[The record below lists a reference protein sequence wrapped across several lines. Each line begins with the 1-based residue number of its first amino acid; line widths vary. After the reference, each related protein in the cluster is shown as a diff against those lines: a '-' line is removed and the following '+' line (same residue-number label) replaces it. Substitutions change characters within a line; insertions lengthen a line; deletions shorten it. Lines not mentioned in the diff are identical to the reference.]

1 MDWLNYHHLRYFLTV
16 AQTGSLRA
24 AAEKLHVSP
33 PSISAQIRE
42 LEAALGEKL
51 FRRSGRANV
60 LTDAGQIALR
70 HAEEIFSLGRE
81 LVSAVKQRPTTRAL
95 RLNVGVADAFPKL
108 VTYEILKPLLARPEP
123 VHLVCREGKLEDLL
137 PQLASHRL
145 DVVLSDEPAPSTAK
159 LRVFNHKLGESG
171 ITFCAAAPSAA
182 RLRKGFPRSLH
193 EAPAFLPAENTA
205 LRRSLENWFRTL
217 QIRPRVVAEFDDAA
231 LMKVAASRGLG
242 FVPIPTIVA
251 DEAVERYQLRRIG
264 ATERVR
270 DEFHAITAERRIT
283 HPLISLIT
291 ARAQELTFA

>member
-1 MDWLNYHHLRYFLTV
+1 MDWLNYHHLRYFLAV
-16 AQTGSLRA
+16 AQSGSLRA

-42 LEAALGEKL
+42 LEATLGEKL

-70 HAEEIFSLGRE
+70 HAEEIFSLGQE
-81 LVSAVKQRPTTRAL
+81 LVSAVKQRPTMRAL

-108 VTYEILKPLLARPEP
+108 VTYEILQPLLVQPEP

-137 PQLASHRL
+137 PQLAAHRL

-159 LRVFNHKLGESG
+159 LRVFNHQLGESG

-182 RLRKGFPRSLH
+182 KLRKGFPRSLH

-205 LRRSLENWFRTL
+205 LRRSLENWFRSL

-242 FVPIPTIVA
+242 FVPIPTVVVE
-251 DEAVERYQLRRIG
+251 EAVSRYRLQRIG
-264 ATERVR
+264 MTERVR

-291 ARAQELTFA
+291 SRAQERTFA